1 MEICPLPKTHLVYET
16 NGLVSEALFFFFLV
30 GWIHSPPH
38 STREVVVF
46 EKRAVIGQYRPAYSA
61 RCMEA
66 ADWTE
71 QICNASNHVAA
82 AAVMGGSDCAAS
94 VLIKL

>member
-1 MEICPLPKTHLVYET
+1 M
-16 NGLVSEALFFFFLV
+16 
-30 GWIHSPPH
+30 
-38 STREVVVF
+38 VF
-46 EKRAVIGQYRPAYSA
+46 ERRAVIGQYRPASFA
-61 RCMEA
+61 LRIET

-71 QICNASNHVAA
+71 QICNASNHVA